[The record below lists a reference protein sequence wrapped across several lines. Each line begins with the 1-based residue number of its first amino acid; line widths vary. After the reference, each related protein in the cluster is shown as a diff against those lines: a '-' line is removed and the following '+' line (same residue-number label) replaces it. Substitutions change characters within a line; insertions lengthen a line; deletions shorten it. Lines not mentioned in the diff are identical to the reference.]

1 MCVAMHVLLFLGT
14 FVMLCDFHRMQAWN
28 RFLVKTE
35 NGIPK
40 DVAIKIKQS
49 HLIPMSRS
57 ISPDDFEKRKKAL
70 QESPEWKTYPKL
82 KEYIQN
88 YWLKDDVYKVGMA
101 VLVLP
106 SRIYYLYGLST
117 TYIHTTTC
125 STVIVSGYTFSQ
137 Q

>member
-1 MCVAMHVLLFLGT
+1 MFVSLFYRRSEVWSYPFPTNDLCTSMCVALHVLLFLGT

-57 ISPDDFEKRKKAL
+57 ISPDDFEKKRKAL
-70 QESPEWKTYPKL
+70 QESPE
-82 KEYIQN
+82 
-88 YWLKDDVYKVGMA
+88 
-101 VLVLP
+101 
-106 SRIYYLYGLST
+106 
-117 TYIHTTTC
+117 
-125 STVIVSGYTFSQ
+125 
-137 Q
+137 